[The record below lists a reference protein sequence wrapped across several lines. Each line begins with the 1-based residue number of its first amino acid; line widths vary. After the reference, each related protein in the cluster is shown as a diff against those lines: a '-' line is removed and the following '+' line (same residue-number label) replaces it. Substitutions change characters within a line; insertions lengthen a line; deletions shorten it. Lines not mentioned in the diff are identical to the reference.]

1 MCSNVRC
8 PGAWKLTN
16 YLDLRPSVLLA
27 IGIVF
32 ALTGTASA
40 HDKKL
45 EPKPSSPFDEASALA
60 ISQAA
65 LGRQVADYRFVD
77 RRGRVMTLSEF
88 YGRPIV
94 VSLIYTSCYHTCP
107 TLTTHLAR
115 IAKVAR
121 AAVGE
126 DSFSVLTIGFDTP
139 ADTPERMKTF
149 ARERGIDHAHW
160 RFVTADT
167 ATITSLTRDLGFTF
181 FQSPNGFDH
190 TVQTTV
196 LDAKGNVYRQIYGE
210 GFDPPNLVE
219 PLKQLVFGTKA
230 NTSTLSGWVN
240 GVRLLCTIYD
250 PSSGQYRFDY
260 SLFVAIGVGLI
271 SLGAVGIFIVR
282 AWRQSNSP
290 TTV

>member
-1 MCSNVRC
+1 M
-8 PGAWKLTN
+8 TN
-16 YLDLRPSVLLA
+16 YLNFTRSALIVV
-27 IGIVF
+27 GIAF

-40 HDKKL
+40 HSKKH
-45 EPKPSSPFDEASALA
+45 EPGPSSAFDEASALS

-65 LGRQVADYRFVD
+65 LGRQVADYRLFD
-77 RRGRVMTLSEF
+77 RRGRTVTLSEF

-94 VSLIYTSCYHTCP
+94 ISLVYTSCYHTCP
-107 TLTTHLAR
+107 TLTNHLAR
-115 IAKVAR
+115 IAKTAR

-126 DSFSVLTIGFDTP
+126 DSFSVLTVGFDTP
-139 ADTPERMKTF
+139 ADTPARMQTF

-160 RFVTADT
+160 RFLTADA
-167 ATITSLTRDLGFTF
+167 ATIESLTHDLGFTF
-181 FQSPNGFDH
+181 FKSPNGFDH

-230 NTSTLSGWVN
+230 NTGTLSGWIN

-250 PSSGQYRFDY
+250 PSSGRYRFDY
-260 SLFVAIGVGLI
+260 SLFVAIGIGLV

-290 TTV
+290 TAV